1 VAHILLRK
9 ISKRFGAVTA
19 VDGVSLE
26 IASGEF
32 VCLLGASGCG
42 KTTLLRIL
50 AGFTRPD
57 AGEVLSDGARLD
69 LLPPSRRGVGFVF
82 QSYALFPTKT
92 VADNIGFGLAVRHR
106 PRPEI
111 AERVAELCELTRLRG
126 LEGRYP
132 HELSGGQQQRV
143 ALARA
148 LAIRPSILLL
158 DEPLSALD
166 AKIRAHLR
174 GEIRAVADRLQVTTV
189 YVTHDQ
195 EEALSIADRVAV
207 MEAGRLLQVD
217 RPMDIY
223 LRPRQRFIA
232 DFVGTSNLLPGR
244 PVGGGRVEVDGV
256 RLEAA
261 VPEALRSAPSVLVCI
276 RPEHVRLCRRDG
288 ASGGGT
294 GVVAAVTFTGPT
306 VRARLTIGGG
316 QSLLADV
323 ATHEWLTLGIRQGDA
338 VAWSVH
344 RDAPVLLPAA
354 EGAPA

>member
-1 VAHILLRK
+1 VADITLRN
-9 ISKRFGAVTA
+9 ITKRFGVVTA

-42 KTTLLRIL
+42 KTTLLRIM

-57 AGEVLSDGARLD
+57 AGEVLADGTRVD
-69 LLPPSRRGVGFVF
+69 LLPPNKREVGYVF

-92 VADNIGFGLAVRHR
+92 VAGNIGFGLAVRHR
-106 PRPEI
+106 PKAEI
-111 AERVAELCELTRLRG
+111 ARRVAELCELTRL
-126 LEGRYP
+126 EGMEYRYP

-148 LAIRPSILLL
+148 LAIQPSILLL

-174 GEIRAVADRLQVTTV
+174 GEIRAVVDRLKVTTV

-207 MEAGRLLQVD
+207 MEAGRLLQID
-217 RPMDIY
+217 APMNIY

-232 DFVGTSNLLPGR
+232 DFVGTSNMLPGR
-244 PVGGGRVEVDGV
+244 PLGDARVEVDGV
-256 RLEAA
+256 QLDAT
-261 VPEALRSAPSVLVCI
+261 VPEALRAAAAVVVCI
-276 RPEHVRLCRRDG
+276 RPEHVMVRRLDG
-288 ASGGGT
+288 GAAGGKGIVSAT
-294 GVVAAVTFTGPT
+294 SFTGPT
-306 VRARLTIGGG
+306 VRAHLSIAGG
-316 QSLLADV
+316 QPLIADV
-323 ATHEWLTLGIRQGDA
+323 PTHEWLTLGVRQGDA
-338 VAWSVH
+338 VTWSVR
-344 RDAPVLLPAA
+344 RDAPILLPAKD
-354 EGAPA
+354 GRPA

>member
-1 VAHILLRK
+1 VTHITLSNIR
-9 ISKRFGAVTA
+9 KRFGPVTA

-26 IASGEF
+26 IGSGEF

-57 AGEVLSDGARLD
+57 SGEVLVNGKRVD
-69 LLPPSRRGVGFVF
+69 LLPPHKREIGFVF

-92 VADNIGFGLAVRHR
+92 VADNIGFGLAVRR
-106 PRPEI
+106 RSR
-111 AERVAELCELTRLRG
+111 AETARRVAELCELTRLGG

-148 LAIRPSILLL
+148 LATQPSMLLL

-174 GEIRAVADRLQVTTV
+174 SEIRAVVDRLKITTV

-217 RPMDIY
+217 VPMNVY
-223 LRPRQRFIA
+223 LRPQRRFVA
-232 DFVGTSNLLPGR
+232 DFVGASNLLPGR
-244 PVGGGRVEVDGV
+244 LLADSRVEVDGLHL
-256 RLEAA
+256 R
-261 VPEALRSAPSVLVCI
+261 VPVPAPLPAPGDVTVCI
-276 RPEHVRLCRRDG
+276 RPEHVLLRRPGEG
-288 ASGGGT
+288 APGGECT
-294 GVVAAVTFTGPT
+294 VAGVTFAGPT
-306 VRARLTIGGG
+306 VRARLSTAGG
-316 QSLLADV
+316 QSLIADV
-323 ATHEWLTLGIRQGDA
+323 PTHEWLTLGLRQGDPA
-338 VAWSVH
+338 VWNVRKDS
-344 RDAPVLLPAA
+344 PILLPA
-354 EGAPA
+354 GDG

>member
-1 VAHILLRK
+1 VTQVTLRN
-9 ISKRFGAVTA
+9 ITKRFGAVTA

-57 AGEVLSDGARLD
+57 SGEVLANGKRVD
-69 LLPPSRRGVGFVF
+69 LLPPNKREVGFVF

-92 VADNIGFGLAVRHR
+92 VAENIGFGLAVRDR
-106 PRPEI
+106 PKAEI
-111 AERVAELCELTRLRG
+111 AQRVAELCELTRLQG
-126 LEGRYP
+126 MEERYP

-148 LAIRPSILLL
+148 LATQPSMLLL

-174 GEIRAVADRLQVTTV
+174 SEIRAVVDRLKVTTV

-207 MEAGRLLQVD
+207 MEAGKFLQVD
-217 RPMDIY
+217 APMNIY
-223 LRPRQRFIA
+223 LRPNQRFVA
-232 DFVGTSNLLPGR
+232 DFVGTSNTLPGR
-244 PVGGGRVEVDGV
+244 PLGDNRVEVDGV
-256 RLEAA
+256 PLNAP
-261 VPEALRSAPSVLVCI
+261 VPEALRAAPTVVVCI
-276 RPEHVRLCRRDG
+276 RPEHVVLSRADG
-288 ASGGGT
+288 RAAGGKGT
-294 GVVAAVTFTGPT
+294 VTAITFAGPT
-306 VRARLTIGGG
+306 VRARLSTASG
-316 QSLLADV
+316 QALVVDV
-323 ATHEWLTLGIRQGDA
+323 PTHEWLTLGINQGDA
-338 VAWSVH
+338 VMWSV
-344 RDAPVLLPAA
+344 RQDAPILLPARDD
-354 EGAPA
+354 